1 MKYVISII
9 LLTISCAS
17 MADTLDDLLFDTAID
32 FVFFE
37 GKEVARSYSAFDYD
51 RAICEDGDVSPYIDK
66 RRPGCVNEKTQID
79 NYNDF
84 REYEIKRNE
93 FLLNNTQ

>member
-1 MKYVISII
+1 
-9 LLTISCAS
+9 

-66 RRPGCVNEKTQID
+66 RRPGCVNEKTQIE